1 MNKPSREALD
11 TYYEEAAS
19 WNRDRQE
26 ALRKTS
32 RNAWRIAAA
41 AVAVAVL
48 EAIALIL
55 LMPLKTVVPYTLL
68 VDRTT
73 GYVQALKPLDP
84 DKVAPDAALTQSL
97 LVQYVIARESFD
109 VDMMQAN
116 YKKVAL
122 WSAEKAR
129 SDYLGL
135 VQVSNPQSP
144 LVLYPRTTVV
154 ETRVKSVSPLGRGVA
169 LVRFDTVRVDAGGAT
184 QPPQS
189 WVAVIR
195 YRFSGEPM
203 KLEDRFVNPLG
214 FQVLRYRRDA
224 ETAPPPGVVATV
236 PGPTVLVPG
245 AAPVGVVPGAVV
257 PGAVVPGAAT
267 TTTVTTTT
275 GQTTVTPLGAA
286 AAAAARS
293 AAERRSPRN
302 RPPEPQL

>member
-1 MNKPSREALD
+1 MNKPSREALNS
-11 TYYEEAAS
+11 YYEEAAS
-19 WNRDRQE
+19 WNRDRLE
-26 ALRKTS
+26 TLRKTS
-32 RNAWRIAAA
+32 RNAWWIAAA
-41 AVAVAVL
+41 AVTIAVL

-55 LMPLKTVVPYTLL
+55 LTPLKTVVPYTLL

-116 YKKVAL
+116 YKKVSL

-203 KLEDRFVNPLG
+203 KLDDRFVNPLG

-224 ETAPPPGVVATV
+224 ETAPPPGVVV
-236 PGPTVLVPG
+236 PGPPVAVVPG
-245 AAPVGVVPGAVV
+245 AAPVAVV
-257 PGAVVPGAAT
+257 PGAVVPGAET

-286 AAAAARS
+286 AAAAARA
-293 AAERRSPRN
+293 AAERNHPRN
-302 RPPEPQL
+302 RPGEPQL